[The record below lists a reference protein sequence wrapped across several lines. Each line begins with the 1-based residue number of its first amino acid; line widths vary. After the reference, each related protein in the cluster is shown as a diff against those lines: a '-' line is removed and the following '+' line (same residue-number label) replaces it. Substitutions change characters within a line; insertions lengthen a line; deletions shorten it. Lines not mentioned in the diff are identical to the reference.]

1 LYSDFSRRTREP
13 FAERREITLLRA
25 EHWLQRCAIL
35 NVLSMPE
42 LPEVETV
49 ARGLRQ
55 AILGRRIISVTLGK
69 TDFIDDPAALE
80 QHLPGRQ
87 IEAVERYGKFMLLRL
102 SAVRGETL
110 VTTNGDTAPASLLV
124 HLGMTGQFAPSPAG
138 QPLEK
143 HTHICLLL
151 DDGRELR
158 YTDARRFGRVAYL
171 TRALLAEELIGFG
184 ADALEVRK
192 EEFASRICGRRA
204 RIKAL
209 LLDQSVLRGVGNI
222 YADESLWRAKVHPA
236 QLGAKLTRKQ
246 AETLHRVLQG
256 ILKKAI
262 VLRGSSIS
270 DFLDAEGMP
279 GEYQRHHRAYGR
291 EGKSCY
297 RCKTLIRRSI
307 VAGRSS
313 YFCPRCQPSPRGFA
327 VLPLSKKKTRKT
339 TRREAATRS
348 GQAPHA
354 EKLQRR
360 NGKRR

>member
-1 LYSDFSRRTREP
+1 
-13 FAERREITLLRA
+13 
-25 EHWLQRCAIL
+25 
-35 NVLSMPE
+35 MPE

-49 ARGLRQ
+49 ARGLRR
-55 AILGRRIISVTLGK
+55 AILGRRILSVTMGK

-102 SAVRGETL
+102 SAVHGETRA
-110 VTTNGDTAPASLLV
+110 GASEDAAPASLLV
-124 HLGMTGQFAPSPAG
+124 HLGMTGQIAPIPAG

-143 HTHICLLL
+143 HTHVCMLL

-158 YTDARRFGRVAYL
+158 YTDARRFGRMAYL
-171 TRALLAEELIGFG
+171 TKAMLAEELTGFG
-184 ADALEVRK
+184 ADPLEVGK
-192 EEFASRICGRRA
+192 EEFSKRICDRRA

-236 QLGAKLTRKQ
+236 RLGAKLSRKE
-246 AETLHRVLQG
+246 AETLRRVLQD
-256 ILKKAI
+256 ILQKAI

-270 DFLDAEGMP
+270 DFLDAEGEP

-291 EGKSCY
+291 EGKYCY
-297 RCKTLIRRSI
+297 RCKTPIRRAI

-313 YFCPRCQPSPRGFA
+313 YFCPRCQRAPRGFA
-327 VLPLSKKKTRKT
+327 VLPLPRRGKARK
-339 TRREAATRS
+339 
-348 GQAPHA
+348 G
-354 EKLQRR
+354 
-360 NGKRR
+360 